1 MAIDVSALVGSPQ
14 VAGTQVSPRGFGKKA
29 IKGNAG
35 MYVGGAVGAAISAYG
50 QHKGGKEKAR
60 WAAESQT
67 PTFGAHG
74 FLALTE
80 EELALVKMK
89 QGLASLKPVEVI
101 ARVPRSDVATIEL
114 GSGVPMSP
122 LTVSFANGESWEL
135 EVPMVSKGKAK
146 NLAGVLCV

>member
-1 MAIDVSALVGSPQ
+1 MGIDVSTLVGSAQ
-14 VAGTQVSPRGFGKKA
+14 LAGTQVSPRGFGKKA
-29 IKGNAG
+29 IKGGAG

-50 QHKGGKEKAR
+50 QQRGGKEKAR

-67 PTFGAHG
+67 PAFGAHG

-80 EELALVKMK
+80 DELTLVKMK
-89 QGLASLKPVEVI
+89 QGLASIKPVEVI

-114 GSGVPMSP
+114 RGGVPMSP
-122 LTVSFANGESWEL
+122 LTVSFENGESWQL

-146 NLAGVLCV
+146 NLVGVLGK

>member
-1 MAIDVSALVGSPQ
+1 MAIDVTALVGSAQ

-29 IKGNAG
+29 MKGYAG
-35 MYVGGAVGAAISAYG
+35 MYVGGAVGAAISARG
-50 QHKGGKEKAR
+50 QQKAGEEKAT
-60 WAAESQT
+60 WAAETQT
-67 PTFGAHG
+67 PKFGAHG

-80 EELALVKMK
+80 DELTLVKMK

-114 GSGVPMSP
+114 GGGVPMSA
-122 LTVSFANGESWEL
+122 LTVSFANGESWQL

-146 NLAGVLCV
+146 NLVGVLCA